1 MSDRA
6 RQVLEAQIRR
16 YGRAANAARGVSRI
30 LLPLLPG
37 DDNLDGAPVFTS
49 LADAQAWYLD
59 NADGI
64 RKSMIR
70 ASLADADEHS
80 SRVVRGL
87 EQVMTSI
94 HDIDGRLELAEL
106 ALTSARGRNDN
117 PAEAHAL
124 MNRGGGYKMG
134 EQPVKA
140 VADYKKAAHLFAK
153 LNDNAGMI
161 AALSRLAV
169 AQAAARQLDDA
180 DDTLDQVLALCG
192 DGEDTLA
199 ALAYVNRARVSIERG
214 QFDKAIDHGL
224 VGLERLQACDAA
236 QPWFTDAHLELTE
249 AYTAAGEFER
259 ASHHLS
265 AVVALLANGSENV
278 PQCIAAAFV
287 GGELLLAQGHPRDA
301 LASFQRAVAL
311 QSAGPHPYRIA
322 NALDGVGKA
331 WFALGDFEQAAQHHT
346 SALSVRIRAGEPFAS
361 ARTRYHLAM
370 ANVEAGQVDE
380 AVRLR
385 DLALLELAGIVDP
398 AADALRAE
406 LNRAV

>member
-16 YGRAANAARGVSRI
+16 YGRAANAARCVSQI

-37 DDNLDGAPVFTS
+37 DDDLDGAPAFADF
-49 LADAQAWYLD
+49 ADAHAWYLD

-64 RKSMIR
+64 HRALIR

-87 EQVMTSI
+87 EQVMTSV
-94 HDIDGRLELAEL
+94 HDIGRRLELAEL
-106 ALTSARGRNDN
+106 ALTSARGWDDEH
-117 PAEAHAL
+117 AEAHAL
-124 MNRGGGYKMG
+124 MNRGGGHKMG

-140 VADYKKAAHLFAK
+140 VADYKQAAHLFAK
-153 LNDNAGMI
+153 LNDTVGMI

-180 DDTLDQVLALCG
+180 DETLDQVLALCG
-192 DGEDTLA
+192 HGDVLA
-199 ALAYVNRARVSIERG
+199 ALAYVNRAWVSIERG
-214 QFDKAIDHGL
+214 QFDEAIDQGL
-224 VGLERLQACDAA
+224 IGLEGLQACDAA

-259 ASHHLS
+259 ADHHLS
-265 AVVALLANGSENV
+265 AVTALLTNGSENV
-278 PQCIAAAFV
+278 PQRIATALSS
-287 GGELLLAQGHPRDA
+287 GELLLAKGHHRDA
-301 LASFQRAVAL
+301 LAAFQRAVAL
-311 QSAGPHPYRIA
+311 QSASPHPYRIA

-331 WFALGDFEQAAQHHT
+331 WFALGDFEQAAQHHA
-346 SALSVRIRAGEPFAS
+346 SALSVRIRTGEPFAT
-361 ARTRYHLAM
+361 ARTRHHLAM
-370 ANVEAGQVDE
+370 ANAEAGQVDE

-385 DLALLELAGIVDP
+385 ELALLELAGIVDP
-398 AADALRAE
+398 AADTLRAE